1 MKTFPVLSAVLL
13 AAILLM
19 SACSSFS
26 TQPPAPLEESLTM
39 NVLNIAHRGARSLA
53 PENTL
58 LAAEK
63 GLALGADL
71 WELDVAVTQDG
82 ELVVLH
88 DDTLERTS
96 NAAEVFPKR
105 KPWSVWTFT
114 LDELRQLDFGGWFIE
129 KDPFKQIK
137 AGAISADEQASFK
150 GAPIPT
156 LREALEFTREHNWR
170 VNIEIKDA
178 SNTPGDAFVVEK
190 VVELV
195 KELDMVDRVIISS
208 FNHDYLKRVQAAEP
222 DLVTAALVDRA
233 VADPVALLEEIGAQA
248 YNPGLK
254 YVDEATVRAVREAG
268 YDVLVW
274 TVNEEED
281 MRRLVEWGVS
291 GIFTD
296 FPQRLNAVLG
306 R

>member
-1 MKTFPVLSAVLL
+1 MRKITFISAGLL
-13 AAILLM
+13 AISLM
-19 SACSSFS
+19 FSACSSIKGS
-26 TQPPAPLEESLTM
+26 QPDPQEESPNM
-39 NVLNIAHRGARSLA
+39 SVLNIAHRGARSLA

-96 NAAEVFPKR
+96 NAVNVFPGR
-105 KPWSVWTFT
+105 ISYAVWTFT
-114 LDELRQLDFGGWFIE
+114 LAELRQVDFGSWFVA
-129 KDPFKQIK
+129 KDPFGQIK
-137 AGAISADEQASFK
+137 AGAVSAAEQASFT

-156 LREALEFTREHNWR
+156 LREALEFTRDHQWR

-178 SNTPGDAFVVEK
+178 TNTPGDAFVVEK
-190 VVELV
+190 VVDLV
-195 KELDMVDRVIISS
+195 KELDMLDHVIISS
-208 FNHDYLKRVQAAEP
+208 FNHDYIKRVKIAEP
-222 DLVTAALVDRA
+222 DLVTAALVDR
-233 VADPVALLEEIGAQA
+233 VVTDPVALLQETGAQA
-248 YNPGLK
+248 FNPGLK
-254 YVDEATVRAVREAG
+254 YIDEQTVRAVRAAG

-274 TVNEEED
+274 TVNEEDD
-281 MRRLVEWGVS
+281 MRRLIEWGVS

-296 FPQRLNAVLG
+296 FPQRLNKVLG

>member
-1 MKTFPVLSAVLL
+1 
-13 AAILLM
+13 M
-19 SACSSFS
+19 S
-26 TQPPAPLEESLTM
+26 
-39 NVLNIAHRGARSLA
+39 VLNIAHRGARSLA

-71 WELDVAVTQDG
+71 WELDVAVTLDG

-96 NAAEVFPKR
+96 NVAAVFPER
-105 KPWSVWTFT
+105 RPWSVWTFA
-114 LDELRQLDFGGWFIE
+114 LAELRQLDFGSWYAE
-129 KDPFKQIK
+129 KDPFSQVR
-137 AGAISADEQASFK
+137 AGAVSAGELARFK

-156 LREALEFTREHNWR
+156 LREALEFTRSHQWR

-178 SNTPGDAFVVEK
+178 AHTPGDAFVVEK
-190 VVELV
+190 VAGLV
-195 KELDMVDRVIISS
+195 KELDMLDRVILSS
-208 FNHDYLKRVQAAEP
+208 FNHDYIKRVKTADA
-222 DLVTAALVDRA
+222 DIVTAALVDQPA
-233 VADPVALLEEIGAQA
+233 PDPVALLEKTGAQA
-248 YNPGLK
+248 YNPNGKFL
-254 YVDEATVRAVREAG
+254 DEKTVRAVRAAG

-274 TVNEEED
+274 TVNEEAD
-281 MRRLVEWGVS
+281 LRVLMEWGVS

-296 FPQRLNAVLG
+296 FPQRLNRLLG

>member
-1 MKTFPVLSAVLL
+1 MKAFPVLSAVLL

-19 SACSSFS
+19 SACSSLS
-26 TQPPAPLEESLTM
+26 TQSPAPLEESLTM

-114 LDELRQLDFGGWFIE
+114 LDELCQLDFGGWFIE
-129 KDPFKQIK
+129 KDPFKQIQ
-137 AGAISADEQASFK
+137 AGAVSADEQASFK

-208 FNHDYLKRVQAAEP
+208 FNHDYLKRVKAVEP

-233 VADPVALLEEIGAQA
+233 VADPVALLEQTGAQA

-268 YDVLVW
+268 FDVLVW

-281 MRRLVEWGVS
+281 MRRLIEWGVS

>member
-1 MKTFPVLSAVLL
+1 MKAFPVLSAVLL

-19 SACSSFS
+19 SACSSLS

-129 KDPFKQIK
+129 KDPFKQIQ

-208 FNHDYLKRVQAAEP
+208 FNHDYLKRVKAVDP

-233 VADPVALLEEIGAQA
+233 VADAVALLEETGAQA

-268 YDVLVW
+268 FDVLVW

-281 MRRLVEWGVS
+281 MRRLIEWGVS

-296 FPQRLNAVLG
+296 YPQRLNAVLG

>member
-1 MKTFPVLSAVLL
+1 MKAFPVLSAVLL

-19 SACSSFS
+19 SACSSLS

-129 KDPFKQIK
+129 KDPFKQIQ

-195 KELDMVDRVIISS
+195 KVLDMVDRVIISS
-208 FNHDYLKRVQAAEP
+208 FNHDYLKRVKAVDP

-233 VADPVALLEEIGAQA
+233 VADAVALLEETGAQA

-268 YDVLVW
+268 FDVLVW

-281 MRRLVEWGVS
+281 MRRLIEWGVS

-296 FPQRLNAVLG
+296 YPQRLNAVLG

>member
-1 MKTFPVLSAVLL
+1 MKAFPVLSAVLL

-19 SACSSFS
+19 SACSSLS

-39 NVLNIAHRGARSLA
+39 NVMNIAHRGARSLA

-63 GLALGADL
+63 GLSLGADL

-96 NAAEVFPKR
+96 NAVTVFPGR
-105 KPWSVWTFT
+105 ISYAVWTFT
-114 LDELRQLDFGGWFIE
+114 LAELRQVDFGGWFVE
-129 KDPFKQIK
+129 KDPFGQIK
-137 AGAISADEQASFK
+137 AGAVSAAEQASFK

-178 SNTPGDAFVVEK
+178 TNTPGDAFVVEK

-195 KELDMVDRVIISS
+195 KVTDMVDRVIISS
-208 FNHDYLKRVQAAEP
+208 FNHEYIKRVKVAEP

-233 VADPVALLEEIGAQA
+233 VADAVALLEETGAQA

-254 YVDEATVRAVREAG
+254 DVDEATVRAVREAG